1 MRKNNNHLLKITFL
15 KIISIWIFLISAF
28 IIFSLVDY
36 LKINEKF
43 LARFDTLGISLILSV
58 IIVMGGFLITQRKMN
73 KANNIKI
80 KGAKIQKTKNTSNI
94 RE

>member
-1 MRKNNNHLLKITFL
+1 MGKNNNNLMKITFL
-15 KIISIWIFLISAF
+15 KMISMWIFLIFAF

-36 LKINEKF
+36 LKSAEKF

-58 IIVMGGFLITQRKMN
+58 MIVMGGFLITQRKMN